1 MGEEAVPA
9 LVLDQEDLQVWV
21 LPCGRITAHPAHVEF
36 AGPQLLALPAIVMSR
51 RWVPWMPIN
60 AVLVRHRAGTVLLDT
75 GERSDRPR
83 DWYACGYPGNTWF
96 YGQHLRM
103 EVAPHETVTAR
114 LREINVD
121 PAEIEE
127 VVLTHLHGDH
137 AGGLPELRPRRV
149 LIGAGARGARGA
161 VPCRLDGQTVVE
173 LDGPQR
179 PGQELQV
186 LDPDGAV
193 RVVALPG
200 HAPGHLGL
208 ELRKGEHCIVVAG
221 DAAFSQQQITVAAPP
236 GIASDRPANRTT
248 QRYLRRMR
256 DAGAHVLLA
265 HETHPRTS
273 GDG

>member
-1 MGEEAVPA
+1 MHDTPS
-9 LVLDQEDLQVWV
+9 LVLDHHDLQVWS
-21 LPCGRITAHPAHVEF
+21 LPCGRITAHPAHVSF
-36 AGPQLLALPAIVMSR
+36 RGPRALALPAIVASR

-60 AVLVRHRAGTVLLDT
+60 AVLVRHAAGTVLLDT

-83 DWYACGYPGNTWF
+83 DWYECGSPGNTWF

-103 EVAPHETVTAR
+103 EVAPQETVTAR
-114 LREINVD
+114 LRQIGVD
-121 PAEIEE
+121 PAEVDE

-149 LIGAGARGARGA
+149 LIGAGARAARGA
-161 VPCRLDGQTVVE
+161 VPCRLDGQVVVE

-200 HAPGHLGL
+200 HTPGHLGL
-208 ELRKGEHCIVVAG
+208 ELRTGGRTVVVAG
-221 DAAFSQQQITVAAPP
+221 DAAFSQQQITVAGDP
-236 GIASDRPANRTT
+236 GIAADRRANRLT
-248 QRYLRRMR
+248 QRYLGGLR
-256 DAGAHVLLA
+256 DAGAQVLLA
-265 HETHPRTS
+265 HEHHPAHA
-273 GDG
+273 